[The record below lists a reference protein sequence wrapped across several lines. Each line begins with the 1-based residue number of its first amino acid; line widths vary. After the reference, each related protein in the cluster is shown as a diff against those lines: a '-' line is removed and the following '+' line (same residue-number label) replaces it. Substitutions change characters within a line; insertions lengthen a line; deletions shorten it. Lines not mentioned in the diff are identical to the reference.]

1 MQVRYKGTEY
11 DIPDAH
17 PAANCLPWHLDKP
30 EFAELIHSVRDGYD
44 LDKPILQQAGT
55 GLIISGRRR
64 ALACVIADVDPEV
77 KEVDWDDDA
86 VMRFVR
92 RDEIIRRNLTEGE
105 RVMAVAELSKL
116 RERGGD
122 RRSDDF
128 KVSADT
134 LKSTD
139 KTIAEIA
146 EEAGVSK
153 ATANRAVKVKK
164 KSPELAEAVK
174 EGKLKVRT
182 AAAVADLPKA
192 TRKKVA
198 ESDNP
203 AAAAKIALA
212 KSRKPEP
219 VNQPDE
225 AETDSDTDEQLRDVP
240 RNVPAPPVGK
250 LATYYRN
257 DGVPDLPGVYRPR
270 LTKNAA
276 GHETV
281 LDAYDNPAPPNVGDT
296 FMDET
301 LRDVLACAL
310 SAADLMNQAYEKF
323 IELKA
328 ERKPHHRFPWAD
340 IPTVKKH
347 LEAAR
352 NAVIEIG
359 NELRAAIPHAVCPA
373 CSGSRQGCKECR
385 FSGYWPKTECDVY
398 PQRFRKGAA

>member
-219 VNQPDE
+219 VNQPDD
-225 AETDSDTDEQLRDVP
+225 AETDSGTDEQLD
-240 RNVPAPPVGK
+240 PVEQ
-250 LATYYRN
+250 LAARARQVN
-257 DGVPDLPGVYRPR
+257 EMFRSLCAEIDRVNERIVGMKGVPEARWVSWDVCRDNLRQVRNSIYQATLQSDPYCNGTGRVDDEPCSAC
-270 LTKNAA
+270 KGF
-276 GHETV
+276 GHV
-281 LDAYDNPAPPNVGDT
+281 PKRVAK
-296 FMDET
+296 
-301 LRDVLACAL
+301 AC
-310 SAADLMNQAYEKF
+310 
-323 IELKA
+323 
-328 ERKPHHRFPWAD
+328 
-340 IPTVKKH
+340 PTR
-347 LEAAR
+347 EAA
-352 NAVIEIG
+352 A
-359 NELRAAIPHAVCPA
+359 
-373 CSGSRQGCKECR
+373 
-385 FSGYWPKTECDVY
+385 
-398 PQRFRKGAA
+398 